1 MSRRK
6 GDFNIMVG
14 KWVEDRKLKE
24 EDSMENEWGLNFCN

>member
-6 GDFNIMVG
+6 GDFNRMVG
-14 KWVEDRKLKE
+14 KWVDRKLKE